1 MQEFEASAPQ
11 MPIDPVGR
19 NSVEWEEEKEMANKA
34 KQMKRT
40 EESDSGH
47 AAVEQDD
54 IINSDI
60 EDEEVDE

>member
-1 MQEFEASAPQ
+1 
-11 MPIDPVGR
+11 
-19 NSVEWEEEKEMANKA
+19 
-34 KQMKRT
+34 MKRT

>member
-34 KQMKRT
+34 K
-40 EESDSGH
+40 
-47 AAVEQDD
+47 
-54 IINSDI
+54 
-60 EDEEVDE
+60 